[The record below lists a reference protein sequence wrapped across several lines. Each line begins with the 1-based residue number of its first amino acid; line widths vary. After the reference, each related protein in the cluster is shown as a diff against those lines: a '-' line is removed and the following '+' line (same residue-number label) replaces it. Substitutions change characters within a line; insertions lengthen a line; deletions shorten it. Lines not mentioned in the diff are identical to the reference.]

1 MMHKASP
8 ETAPELGARRD
19 RSSPRGE
26 TWDEEDRRLALE
38 KLTVFSVSEEF
49 VGTFL
54 RAGERFWGPLRREL
68 DDEELLRLHA
78 EPSIAFNFQGFFA
91 IEYEAARGQTI
102 LEILLERHGEKLPPG
117 ERAFLRALARSR
129 LGIYEWV
136 AASSRLRDIW
146 RGGEEFP
153 IDDPSAAYGFR
164 HGELIAARLTR
175 PPGGKVYF
183 EWDLYVFPHWY
194 REDLL
199 AELQAEYAGRAAAR
213 EADSERAFSRRACPL
228 VHQLLFQLAGPIGG

>member
-1 MMHKASP
+1 MIDASP
-8 ETAPELGARRD
+8 DTAPELGARSD

-26 TWDEEDRRLALE
+26 TWNEEDRRRALE
-38 KLTVFSVSEEF
+38 GLTVFSMGEEF

-54 RAGERFWGPLRREL
+54 RAGERFWGPLHREL

-91 IEYEAARGQTI
+91 IEFEAARGQTI
-102 LEILLERHGEKLPPG
+102 LEMLLEQQGGELPTG

-136 AASSRLRDIW
+136 GASSRLRDIW
-146 RGGEEFP
+146 HGGEEFP
-153 IDDPSAAYGFR
+153 IEDPSAAYGFR

-175 PPGGKVYF
+175 PPGGRVCF
-183 EWDLYVFPHWY
+183 EWDLYVFPRWY

-199 AELQAEYAGRAAAR
+199 AELQAEYAGRGAMR
-213 EADSERAFSRRACPL
+213 EAESERAFSRRACPL
-228 VHQLLFQLAGPIGG
+228 AHQLLFQLAGPIGG